1 MYIFLKFPVRRNL
14 SFIYYTKVVNVFSFS
29 QLQSI
34 KSYMRKTDTS
44 FNRQFVK
51 SLANISFEGIK
62 ENAGKLLPAFL
73 DSSATNTV
81 VVCSPAALEDVIEGF
96 KQFDIELTTWETLE
110 DSFLT
115 QD

>member
-1 MYIFLKFPVRRNL
+1 
-14 SFIYYTKVVNVFSFS
+14 
-29 QLQSI
+29 
-34 KSYMRKTDTS
+34 MRKTDTS

-62 ENAGKLLPAFL
+62 ENARKLLPAFL

-81 VVCSPAALEDVIEGF
+81 IVCSPAAIADVIDGF
-96 KQFDIELTTWETLE
+96 KEFDIELTTWDSLE
-110 DSFLT
+110 DSFLG